1 MSRRRRWR
9 ADCGHRLYR
18 FLRDRMP
25 ARRRRRFPAVNRGRF
40 IVAECVLILVI
51 VGALSLSA
59 SVIVR
64 SVRTARLN
72 RRLAV
77 MHNVSE
83 DQMEAEVAAPPV
95 ESEIQTEQAAPGAAP
110 VTVFHRTDLDILPEM
125 QKLAR
130 ENPDTIGWLG
140 IGGVV
145 YQPVVYWD
153 NSYYLDHDFTGAGN
167 ASGTLFLDENHPLT
181 SRTQNLLIHGHSMKD
196 GSMFGILTHYR
207 NLDFLRRHPLIAF
220 STLWEKEA
228 YVVFAVLVVSS
239 RTGDTGYFNYFD
251 HATFTSGEDF
261 DSYILAL
268 RNRSRFEIPV
278 DVECGDALLTLSTC
292 IDDDRLVVAARRL
305 RVGETKDELSAAV
318 EAAYRQR

>member
-1 MSRRRRWR
+1 M
-9 ADCGHRLYR
+9 
-18 FLRDRMP
+18 
-25 ARRRRRFPAVNRGRF
+25 
-40 IVAECVLILVI
+40 LILVI

-77 MHNVSE
+77 MHNVSG

-130 ENPDTIGWLG
+130 ENPDTIDWLG

-167 ASGTLFLDENHPLT
+167 ASGTLF
-181 SRTQNLLIHGHSMKD
+181 
-196 GSMFGILTHYR
+196 
-207 NLDFLRRHPLIAF
+207 
-220 STLWEKEA
+220 
-228 YVVFAVLVVSS
+228 VVSHRRPAVVLRAYGNFDLWLIS
-239 RTGDTGYFNYFD
+239 RLIPRLYRT
-251 HATFTSGEDF
+251 
-261 DSYILAL
+261 AL
-268 RNRSRFEIPV
+268 SLEPSHF
-278 DVECGDALLTLSTC
+278 AYLL
-292 IDDDRLVVAARRL
+292 V
-305 RVGETKDELSAAV
+305 
-318 EAAYRQR
+318 

>member
-1 MSRRRRWR
+1 
-9 ADCGHRLYR
+9 
-18 FLRDRMP
+18 
-25 ARRRRRFPAVNRGRF
+25 
-40 IVAECVLILVI
+40 
-51 VGALSLSA
+51 
-59 SVIVR
+59 
-64 SVRTARLN
+64 
-72 RRLAV
+72 
-77 MHNVSE
+77 
-83 DQMEAEVAAPPV
+83 
-95 ESEIQTEQAAPGAAP
+95 
-110 VTVFHRTDLDILPEM
+110 
-125 QKLAR
+125 
-130 ENPDTIGWLG
+130 
-140 IGGVV
+140 
-145 YQPVVYWD
+145 
-153 NSYYLDHDFTGAGN
+153 
-167 ASGTLFLDENHPLT
+167 
-181 SRTQNLLIHGHSMKD
+181 MKD

>member
-1 MSRRRRWR
+1 MKKEK
-9 ADCGHRLYR
+9 GY
-18 FLRDRMP
+18 
-25 ARRRRRFPAVNRGRF
+25 
-40 IVAECVLILVI
+40 LILGLICLVCAGI
-51 VGALSLSA
+51 TGGLLLRYGLQSHKQQEQHDAIAQIYHENDGPPDEKVTSQDTDKSQDAETDAIPS
-59 SVIVR
+59 
-64 SVRTARLN
+64 TARLQE
-72 RRLAV
+72 L
-77 MHNVSE
+77 
-83 DQMEAEVAAPPV
+83 
-95 ESEIQTEQAAPGAAP
+95 
-110 VTVFHRTDLDILPEM
+110 
-125 QKLAR
+125 
-130 ENPDTIGWLG
+130 NPDCVGWLQIPDTG
-140 IGGVV
+140 LD
-145 YQPVVYWD
+145 YPVVYRD
-153 NSYYLDHDFTGAGN
+153 NQYYLTHNFMDERASAGAI
-167 ASGTLFLDENHPLT
+167 FLDEGCDPDGDI
-181 SRTQNLLIHGHSMKD
+181 RLLHGHHMKD